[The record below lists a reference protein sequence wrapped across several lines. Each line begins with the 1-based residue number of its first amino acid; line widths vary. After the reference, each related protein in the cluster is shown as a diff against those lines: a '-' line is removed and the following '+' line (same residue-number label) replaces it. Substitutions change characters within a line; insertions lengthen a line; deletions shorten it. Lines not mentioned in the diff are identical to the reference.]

1 MWLPA
6 AVLAAASAG
15 AVLWVS
21 RQHYPVRRV
30 RSGSVALLS
39 GRAADLA
46 PGRLL
51 VARRDLGD
59 PNFER
64 TVVVLL
70 RHDGRSSMGLVINRR
85 TRVVLSELF
94 PKHKSTA
101 RTSDPIFWGGPVGM
115 TGALALL
122 RAEREAEAEE
132 VMPGVHLITSKDVLE
147 KKLAE
152 SGGVSRLRVYL
163 GYCGWGP
170 GQLQQELELGAWH
183 LMQGDSSLV
192 FDPAPETLWSRLIA
206 RTELQIVRILCQP
219 RSTLEG

>member
-1 MWLPA
+1 M
-6 AVLAAASAG
+6 AVLVTASAAAL
-15 AVLWVS
+15 VWVS
-21 RQHYPVRRV
+21 RQHFPARRS
-30 RSGSVALLS
+30 RLGGVALLS
-39 GRAADLA
+39 GRAAELA
-46 PGRLL
+46 PGRFL

-70 RHDGRSSMGLVINRR
+70 RHDRRSSMGLVINRR
-85 TRVVLSELF
+85 TGVALSELF
-94 PKHKSTA
+94 PKQKGTP

-132 VMPGVHLITSKDVLE
+132 ILPGVHLITSKEVLE

-152 SGGVSRLRVYL
+152 NLGSGRLRIYL

-183 LMQGDSSLV
+183 LMPGESNLV
-192 FDPAPETLWSRLIA
+192 FDPAPETVWQRLIA
-206 RTELQIVRILCQP
+206 RTELQIVRTPCRRRALD
-219 RSTLEG
+219 G

>member
-1 MWLPA
+1 ML
-6 AVLAAASAG
+6 VAASAG
-15 AVLWVS
+15 ALVWVS
-21 RQHYPVRRV
+21 RQHYPVRRG
-30 RSGSVALLS
+30 RPGSIALLS

-46 PGRLL
+46 PGRFL

-85 TRVVLSELF
+85 TRVALSELF
-94 PKHKSTA
+94 PKQKGTP
-101 RTSDPIFWGGPVGM
+101 RTSDPLFWGGPVGM

-132 VMPGVHLITSKDVLE
+132 VLPGTYLITSKDVLE

-152 SGGVSRLRVYL
+152 GGGISRLRVYL

-170 GQLQQELELGAWH
+170 GQLQQELEMGAWH

-206 RTELQIVRILCQP
+206 RTELQIVRVFCRQ
-219 RSTLEG
+219 RTTMRG